1 MRPVAKGFLPFRP
14 IAHFCGNPSIAAFYL
29 SGTSWMPNPHQPLHL
44 SRVAGHLG
52 TVTRRKWYILIVV
65 FLLAVSCSYLY
76 THRQG
81 ANLSSTQG
89 PLGLGPTPNVWT
101 PVDRSAEGFRLWMPV
116 PPRQIQV
123 PAYNESGGAD
133 QVSMLYSYPNAET
146 SYSIA
151 WEDNPPIEKAME
163 EDPMQTLNS
172 ARNGALA
179 RTQTTL
185 VSEESGTRQGYPA
198 VDFVGRNDGG
208 GVFNARLILVGRR
221 LYMLMAAFPSAGAR
235 RQADVDRFFDSFHVS
250 STNPN

>member
-1 MRPVAKGFLPFRP
+1 
-14 IAHFCGNPSIAAFYL
+14 
-29 SGTSWMPNPHQPLHL
+29 
-44 SRVAGHLG
+44 
-52 TVTRRKWYILIVV
+52 
-65 FLLAVSCSYLY
+65 
-76 THRQG
+76 
-81 ANLSSTQG
+81 
-89 PLGLGPTPNVWT
+89 
-101 PVDRSAEGFRLWMPV
+101 
-116 PPRQIQV
+116 
-123 PAYNESGGAD
+123 
-133 QVSMLYSYPNAET
+133 MLYSYPDAET

-235 RQADVDRFFDSFHVS
+235 RQADVDRFFDSFQVS